1 METFLRD
8 RSRALT
14 TIRVVILLLGSLL
27 VKEQVR
33 AQEVDKDGLYSQP
46 SLVLDPEMHNAD
58 IRAAGTDAARRF
70 IITGSIDKSV
80 RVWSIDGRLLR
91 TIRLPSGPGTE
102 GSVFAVAVSP
112 NGDTIAAAGQS
123 PNIFLFE
130 RATGRAVSRIELPN
144 DASVG
149 KLAFSH
155 DGRRIAAGLG
165 TSKKIVSIYLT
176 SVLERRLPSTKDM
189 RAKYKGYPSTAP
201 DALLPLLA
209 TANFGSMTA
218 ILS

>member
-130 RATGRAVSRIELPN
+130 RAVSRIELPN

-155 DGRRIAAGLG
+155 DGRRIAADLG
-165 TSKKIVSIYLT
+165 TSKKKSPSI
-176 SVLERRLPSTKDM
+176 
-189 RAKYKGYPSTAP
+189 
-201 DALLPLLA
+201 
-209 TANFGSMTA
+209 
-218 ILS
+218 